1 MGGIIRAKVN
11 FKRRLIKDEVDDID
25 IEDGNFIITKDGG
38 LYIDYGEERIDLV
51 PAFVTE
57 YKNLMKALGLDKKV
71 YSSSST
77 YAIGDMVTHN
87 HTIYECT
94 TAITTAEEWNSEH
107 WTIVPIIT
115 E

>member
-1 MGGIIRAKVN
+1 
-11 FKRRLIKDEVDDID
+11 
-25 IEDGNFIITKDGG
+25 
-38 LYIDYGEERIDLV
+38 
-51 PAFVTE
+51 
-57 YKNLMKALGLDKKV
+57 MKALGLDKKV